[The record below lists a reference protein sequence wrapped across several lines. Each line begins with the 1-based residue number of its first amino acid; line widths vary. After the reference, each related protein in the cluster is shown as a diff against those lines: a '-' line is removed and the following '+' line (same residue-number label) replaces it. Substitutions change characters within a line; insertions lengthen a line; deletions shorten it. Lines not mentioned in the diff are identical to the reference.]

1 MAIAWSAVIRR
12 HFSVSAPSAPRAAA
26 LRLSAASAAP
36 LSGIC
41 TSDAP
46 RDSVLV
52 TSVYVRPFAAED
64 ELPRRAHYS
73 AYYAVKTIANRVT
86 VINNFVWPL
95 TLSKP
100 LNREKFVKS
109 PARGPVIA
117 LISVE
122 KF

>member
-36 LSGIC
+36 AERNLHERRASRLG
-41 TSDAP
+41 S
-46 RDSVLV
+46 V

-73 AYYAVKTIANRVT
+73 AYYAVKTIANRVDCNKT
-86 VINNFVWPL
+86 
-95 TLSKP
+95 TLCGLS
-100 LNREKFVKS
+100 L
-109 PARGPVIA
+109 
-117 LISVE
+117 
-122 KF
+122 